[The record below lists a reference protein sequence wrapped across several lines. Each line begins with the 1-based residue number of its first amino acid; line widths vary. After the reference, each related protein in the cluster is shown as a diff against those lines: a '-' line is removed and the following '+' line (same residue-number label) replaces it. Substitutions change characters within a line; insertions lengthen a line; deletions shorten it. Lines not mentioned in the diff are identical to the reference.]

1 MLPDSTGSDVDY
13 YDRLNPQDPRTEMCE
28 HYQRADS
35 CGRCLEADY
44 RPAVCLHELPV
55 DVWCAECAAAAE
67 TMLAEA
73 FTRMLAKIQETED
86 ETKGAALA
94 ARFEGNRA

>member
-1 MLPDSTGSDVDY
+1 MFPDHTGSDVDY

-28 HYQRADS
+28 HGQRAEN

-44 RPAVCLHELPV
+44 RPAVCLHGLTV
-55 DVWCAECAAAAE
+55 DTWCADCSVAAE
-67 TMLAEA
+67 TMLADA
-73 FTRMLAKIQETED
+73 FTRMLAKIQEAED

-94 ARFEGNRA
+94 ARFGGG